1 MKKKIFLSILLS
13 FLSCKNTEEKPVEFN
28 APTAVDQVQI
38 PEVVTKVD
46 SIDISQPEVVKMQ
59 ELEIP
64 ETSTYRY
71 TKVWE
76 DGFENR
82 SERSTAKLLFSKDK
96 VSLKLILGNK
106 DYKLKCIEEFKMSPD
121 GASYGDYITQN
132 GLKMTIGY
140 LGKNAIQWFI
150 TFKIP
155 SGVIYQVELSND
167 KNAWD

>member
-1 MKKKIFLSILLS
+1 MKKLIFLSILI
-13 FLSCKNTEEKPVEFN
+13 SCVSCRKAEDKPVEFN
-28 APTAVDQVQI
+28 APSVIDQVQT
-38 PEVVTKVD
+38 PEVVTDVD
-46 SIDISQPEVVKMQ
+46 SFDISRPEVVEIH

-64 ETSTYRY
+64 ETSKYLY

-82 SERSTAKLLFSKDK
+82 SERSTAELLFSKDK